1 MYRLVTLSLGLATAL
16 IATPLVA
23 QTKPSMLVQATL
35 GVGTSEGGRYAER
48 EEFTSEFMLGWR
60 VPARTVPFTIGM
72 ALGRSFDGGSAD
84 MCEIAIGGTCT
95 PSSPRFGYMALLGGV
110 EAHGKAGAIGVMAG
124 PAFVAGKSSEQAS
137 RSWTSGARVG
147 AQLRLD
153 VASPSFYHVALTM
166 SPRVVWVPNV
176 GDATLSLRS
185 LNFGLRFQ

>member
-1 MYRLVTLSLGLATAL
+1 
-16 IATPLVA
+16 
-23 QTKPSMLVQATL
+23 MLVQATV

-48 EEFTSEFMLGWR
+48 EEFTSEFMLAWR
-60 VPARTVPFTIGM
+60 VPARKVPFTVGT
-72 ALGRSFDGGSAD
+72 ALGRSIDTGNAD
-84 MCEIAIGGTCT
+84 MCEIAVGGACV
-95 PSSPRFGYMALLGGV
+95 PSMPRFGYIALLAGF
-110 EAHGKAGAIGVMAG
+110 EAHGRVGAIGVMAG
-124 PAFVAGKSSEQAS
+124 PAFIAGRSGDQA
-137 RSWTSGARVG
+137 RHSWTSGGRAG